1 MKHLFVFLFL
11 VFVPKIYAQD
21 TLFKADQ
28 IGKPEYTQLVS
39 SDRIYPVIKGIE
51 ESYIE
56 LLPTDYFHMN
66 YRYDTIKIELIRA
79 DGKLKLNCLN
89 CMYMQLGLTDSSVFY
104 IESGAD
110 RVEFDWQLMAKPN
123 GGSGP
128 PLKEKQKLDETFGYV
143 KLKNRLTRYVQIQ
156 KDPPLFLA
164 FLDRNFNGRID
175 STDYVSLSETTY
187 FPTAINSRVNLVGR
201 VDTISTDWWDATF
214 QLVDDKGQFALHKI
228 KDSVFS
234 PALLFSK
241 AIGNFQLDSLTDLSS
256 FLKRSDKDYTIITF
270 WNEYCPNCISE
281 LDSLEKLQE
290 RFQILTFYNR
300 DDLQKQMEKGSWTF
314 NTYLSSRFAE
324 EAFRLNGMP
333 NYWVLD
339 KQRVCLLKTRN
350 YSDLKVF
357 LSQSESFR

>member
-1 MKHLFVFLFL
+1 MKHLFAFLLL
-11 VFVPKIYAQD
+11 VFFPKVYGQD
-21 TLFKADQ
+21 TLFKADR
-28 IGKPEYTQLVS
+28 IGKSEYNRLVS
-39 SDRIYPVIKGIE
+39 SDRVYPVIKGLN

-56 LLPTDYFHMN
+56 LLPSDYFHMN
-66 YRYDTIKIELIRA
+66 YRYDTIRIGLIRMEEELRL
-79 DGKLKLNCLN
+79 DCLN

-110 RVEFDWQLMAKPN
+110 RIEFDWQLTTKPS
-123 GGSGP
+123 GGTGP
-128 PLKEKQKLDETFGYV
+128 PLREKQKLDETFGYV
-143 KLKNRLTRYVQIQ
+143 KLKSRSTQYAQIQ

-164 FLDRNFNGRID
+164 FIDRDFNGRID
-175 STDYVSLSETTY
+175 STDYVSLSETNY
-187 FPTAINSRVNLVGR
+187 FPTVINSRVNLVGR
-201 VDTISTDWWDATF
+201 VDTISTDWWSATF
-214 QLVDDKGQFALHKI
+214 QLVDNKGQFVLHKI

-256 FLKRSDKDYTIITF
+256 FLNRSDKDYTIITF
-270 WNEYCPNCISE
+270 WNEYCPNCTSE

-300 DDLQKQMEKGSWTF
+300 DDLQEQMEKGSWTF
-314 NTYLSSRFAE
+314 NTYLSTRFAE
-324 EAFRLNGMP
+324 EAFQLNGIP
-333 NYWVLD
+333 SYWVLD
-339 KQRVCLLKTRN
+339 KQRKCLFKTRN